1 MRPKNATEE
10 LLLFHDVHRAHQNA
24 ILAALA
30 KQGVQ
35 DVGQPKALFVLSTL
49 QDGCA
54 TQRELANRIHVS
66 AATMAN
72 SLKRLERNGY
82 IQRQS
87 DEKDSR
93 CNRIVIT
100 PKGLDAV
107 ERCHD
112 ALDSV
117 DTQLYAGFTPEEVEG
132 LKNAFRRMLQ
142 NMYAVGGTPHPH
154 CPPPPPDM

>member
-10 LLLFHDVHRAHQNA
+10 LMLFHDVHRAHQNA
-24 ILAALA
+24 ILTALA
-30 KQGVQ
+30 ERGVQ

-49 QDGCA
+49 QNGCA
-54 TQRELANRIHVS
+54 TQRELADMVHVS

-72 SLKRLERNGY
+72 SLKRLERKGY

-100 PKGLDAV
+100 QKGLEAV
-107 ERCHD
+107 ERCQD
-112 ALDSV
+112 AFDYV
-117 DTQLYAGFTPEEVEG
+117 DTRLYAGFTPEEVER

-142 NMYAVGGTPHPH
+142 NMYAVGGAWDTQ
-154 CPPPPPDM
+154 CPPPPPGM

>member
-10 LLLFHDVHRAHQNA
+10 LMLFHDVHRAHQNA

-30 KQGVQ
+30 ERGVQ

-49 QDGCA
+49 QNGCA
-54 TQRELANRIHVS
+54 TQRELADMIHVS

-100 PKGLDAV
+100 QKGLEAV
-107 ERCHD
+107 ERCQD
-112 ALDSV
+112 AFDYV
-117 DTQLYAGFTPEEVEG
+117 DTRLYAGFTPEEVER

-142 NMYAVGGTPHPH
+142 NMYAVGGARDTR

>member
-1 MRPKNATEE
+1 MRPKNTTEE
-10 LLLFHDVHRAHQNA
+10 LMLFHDVHRAHQNA
-24 ILAALA
+24 ILTALA
-30 KQGVQ
+30 ERGVQ

-49 QDGCA
+49 QNGCA
-54 TQRELANRIHVS
+54 TQRELADMVHVS

-72 SLKRLERNGY
+72 SLKRLERKGY

-100 PKGLDAV
+100 QKGLEAV
-107 ERCHD
+107 ERCQD
-112 ALDSV
+112 AFDYV
-117 DTQLYAGFTPEEVEG
+117 DTRLYAGFTPEEVER

-142 NMYAVGGTPHPH
+142 NMYAVGGARDTQ
-154 CPPPPPDM
+154 CPPPPPGM

>member
-10 LLLFHDVHRAHQNA
+10 LMLFHDVHRAHQNA

-30 KQGVQ
+30 ERGVQ

-49 QDGCA
+49 QNGCA
-54 TQRELANRIHVS
+54 TQRELADMVHVS

-72 SLKRLERNGY
+72 SLKRLERKGY

-100 PKGLDAV
+100 QKGLEAV
-107 ERCHD
+107 ERCQD
-112 ALDSV
+112 AFDYV
-117 DTQLYAGFTPEEVEG
+117 DPRLYAGFTPEEVER

-142 NMYAVGGTPHPH
+142 NMYAVGGARDTR

>member
-10 LLLFHDVHRAHQNA
+10 LMLFHDVHRAHQNA

-30 KQGVQ
+30 ERGVQ

-49 QDGCA
+49 QNGCA
-54 TQRELANRIHVS
+54 TQRELADMVHVS

-72 SLKRLERNGY
+72 SLKRLERKGY

-93 CNRIVIT
+93 CNPGSSLRKRDWRQWSAVRTRLTMWT
-100 PKGLDAV
+100 PGSMPGL
-107 ERCHD
+107 H
-112 ALDSV
+112 
-117 DTQLYAGFTPEEVEG
+117 
-132 LKNAFRRMLQ
+132 RRRS
-142 NMYAVGGTPHPH
+142 NG
-154 CPPPPPDM
+154 

>member
-10 LLLFHDVHRAHQNA
+10 LMLFHDVHRAHQNA
-24 ILAALA
+24 ILTALA
-30 KQGVQ
+30 ERGVQ

-49 QDGCA
+49 QNGCA
-54 TQRELANRIHVS
+54 TQRELADMVHVS

-72 SLKRLERNGY
+72 SLKRLERKGY

-100 PKGLDAV
+100 QKGLEAV
-107 ERCHD
+107 ERCQD
-112 ALDSV
+112 AFDYV
-117 DTQLYAGFTPEEVEG
+117 DTRLYARFTPEEVER

-142 NMYAVGGTPHPH
+142 NMYAVGGARDTQ
-154 CPPPPPDM
+154 CPPPPPGM

>member
-10 LLLFHDVHRAHQNA
+10 LMLFHDVHRAHRNA
-24 ILAALA
+24 ILTALA
-30 KQGVQ
+30 ERGVQ
-35 DVGQPKALFVLSTL
+35 DVGQPKVLFVLSTL
-49 QDGCA
+49 QNGCA
-54 TQRELANRIHVS
+54 TQRELADMVHVS

-72 SLKRLERNGY
+72 SLKRLERKGY

-100 PKGLDAV
+100 QKGLEAV
-107 ERCHD
+107 ERCQD
-112 ALDSV
+112 AFDYV
-117 DTQLYAGFTPEEVEG
+117 DTRLYAGFTPEEVER

-142 NMYAVGGTPHPH
+142 NMYAVGGARDTQ
-154 CPPPPPDM
+154 CPPPPPGM

>member
-10 LLLFHDVHRAHQNA
+10 LMLFHDVQRAHQNA
-24 ILAALA
+24 ILTALA
-30 KQGVQ
+30 ERGVQ

-49 QDGCA
+49 QNGCA
-54 TQRELANRIHVS
+54 TQRELADMVHVS

-72 SLKRLERNGY
+72 SLKRLERKGY

-100 PKGLDAV
+100 QKGLEAV
-107 ERCHD
+107 ERCQD
-112 ALDSV
+112 AFDYV
-117 DTQLYAGFTPEEVEG
+117 DTRLYAGFTPEEVER

-142 NMYAVGGTPHPH
+142 NMYAVGGARDTQ
-154 CPPPPPDM
+154 CPPPPPGM

>member
-10 LLLFHDVHRAHQNA
+10 LMLLHDVHRAHQNA
-24 ILAALA
+24 ILTALA
-30 KQGVQ
+30 ERGVQ

-49 QDGCA
+49 QNGCA
-54 TQRELANRIHVS
+54 TQRELADMVHVS

-72 SLKRLERNGY
+72 SLKRLERKGY

-100 PKGLDAV
+100 QKGLEAV
-107 ERCHD
+107 ERCQD
-112 ALDSV
+112 AFDYV
-117 DTQLYAGFTPEEVEG
+117 DTRLYAGFTPEEVER

-142 NMYAVGGTPHPH
+142 NMYAVGGARDTQ
-154 CPPPPPDM
+154 CPPPPPGM

>member
-10 LLLFHDVHRAHQNA
+10 LMLFHDVHRAHQNT

-30 KQGVQ
+30 ERGVQ
-35 DVGQPKALFVLSTL
+35 DVGQPKVLFVLSTL
-49 QDGCA
+49 QHGCA
-54 TQRELANRIHVS
+54 TQRELADMVHVS

-87 DEKDSR
+87 DERDSR
-93 CNRIVIT
+93 CNLIVIT
-100 PKGLDAV
+100 HKGLEAVKRCQDAF
-107 ERCHD
+107 
-112 ALDSV
+112 DSV
-117 DTQLYAGFTPEEVEG
+117 DTQLYAGFTAEEVEG

-142 NMYAVGGTPHPH
+142 NMYAVGGDRDAQ